1 VRSQWRSHFVITC
14 TEPTWVTWPSR
25 AAQPG
30 VAPPCRCA
38 TRGRRPLPAKVKI
51 ILVNVK
57 MILTFAGIIHSRV
70 GQLRAGGRHLN
81 VTISASQVPLP
92 GPVAMKARSGWSAS
106 HASHQHRHSG
116 SLTGQA
122 TGRAGMRL
130 RDRLRQRIARPGN
143 GDRLIRWSSMV
154 SGFLPAGC
162 VVVPVGRSF
171 TTGALL
177 SDRCGLAMIR
187 AAP

>member
-1 VRSQWRSHFVITC
+1 MRSQWRSHFVITC
-14 TEPTWVTWPSR
+14 TEPTWVTWASR

-30 VAPPCRCA
+30 VAPACCCA
-38 TRGRRPLPAKVKI
+38 TRGRRPVPAKVKI

-70 GQLRAGGRHLN
+70 GQLRAGRRYLN

-92 GPVAMKARSGWSAS
+92 GPVAMKARSAWSAS
-106 HASHQHRHSG
+106 HTSHQHRHSG
-116 SLTGQA
+116 RSDRTGN
-122 TGRAGMRL
+122 RADRHAS
-130 RDRLRQRIARPGN
+130 RDGSQQRIARPGN
-143 GDRLIRWSSMV
+143 GDRLIRWSSTV
-154 SGFLPAGC
+154 SGFLLAGC

-177 SDRCGLAMIR
+177 SDRCGVAMIR